1 MRLTR
6 NKLKFQLQKE
16 EKILDEKWE
25 KEKQKQNEERMLKK
39 IQALSQETEFQMQLA
54 ERRLAKTSKAKKM
67 KEQVKRQKLKEIE
80 RDIKRD
86 KMERMQRMFDKLDR
100 QVEVVKQLK
109 ANELSVRMHL
119 KKKLI

>member
-39 IQALSQETEFQMQLA
+39 IQALSQEMEFQMQLA